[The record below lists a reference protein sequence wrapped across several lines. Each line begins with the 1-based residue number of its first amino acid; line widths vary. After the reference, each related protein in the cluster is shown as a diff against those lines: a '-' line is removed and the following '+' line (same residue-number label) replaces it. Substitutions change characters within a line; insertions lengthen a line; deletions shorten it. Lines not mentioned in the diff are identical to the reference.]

1 MLCILLTALDH
12 PRERGVADDDVTSYL
27 PRQKAWGPDRE
38 QNWPD
43 ILHRLE
49 RRGHPV
55 PDYEV
60 KNLMH
65 NGQIVLDRDDRPIL
79 DYADLPATL
88 STEFSGRNMEAI
100 TRLDPRIGHRDFWVR
115 MPKTRRTGPNG
126 QTIRQSY
133 SLSTIGMRMTRFR
146 QENGLLSWKV
156 REGSKNIREFL
167 IKQLPQEN
175 VRANSTQGIPPPS
188 LPEQMDARQKNKGQ
202 HPARAGQRAL
212 SETARKERND
222 KEGAKL
228 AKLRA
233 AQNEAKVQAQVQ
245 GPDQAQEGNP
255 IQERGQ
261 ALNGNK
267 RRRTRDASS
276 DDEEMQR
283 AIKRN
288 KIDSAALISSPVSEM
303 ASRQP
308 LRPVEPNEVPCFVSR
323 KRSREES
330 SSSSND
336 ELPNPKRQMAR
347 SESVLRETEEH
358 DEPEYLGSWKAENGD
373 LYHFALDPVLSE
385 APLAPGAPTAS
396 QAVTFPQSWAVPQ
409 TPEASRAPIKAQTRV
424 SLEAPRSQAEGEE
437 AEGQSPLQWP
447 FKLTAELEFPEP
459 DDNMSLCELLERELE
474 EAQRSP
480 KTPQRRVEREEPHP
494 MPWPQSLTAEE
505 LEFLKFNEERAIAEL
520 IQRDLDQWDDLM
532 AKQMDLSY
540 A

>member
-1 MLCILLTALDH
+1 
-12 PRERGVADDDVTSYL
+12 
-27 PRQKAWGPDRE
+27 
-38 QNWPD
+38 
-43 ILHRLE
+43 
-49 RRGHPV
+49 
-55 PDYEV
+55 
-60 KNLMH
+60 MH

-88 STEFSGRNMEAI
+88 STESSGRNMEAI

-133 SLSTIGMRMTRFR
+133 SLSTIGMRMPRFR
-146 QENGLLSWKV
+146 QENGLLSWKL
-156 REGSKNIREFL
+156 RKGSKNIREFL

-175 VRANSTQGIPPPS
+175 VRANSTRVIPPHS
-188 LPEQMDARQKNKGQ
+188 LPDQMDARQKNKGQ

-233 AQNEAKVQAQVQ
+233 AQDEAKVQAQ
-245 GPDQAQEGNP
+245 EGTP
-255 IQERGQ
+255 IHEQGQ

-267 RRRTRDASS
+267 RRRTGDASS
-276 DDEEMQR
+276 DDEEMQH

-288 KIDSAALISSPVSEM
+288 KIDSAALISSPVPEM
-303 ASRQP
+303 ESRQP
-308 LRPVEPNEVPCFVSR
+308 PRSVEPNEVPCFVSR

-330 SSSSND
+330 LFSSDD

-347 SESVLRETEEH
+347 PGSVLRETEEH
-358 DEPEYLGSWKAENGD
+358 DEPEYLGSWKAESGD
-373 LYHFALDPVLSE
+373 LDHFALDPGFSE
-385 APLAPGAPTAS
+385 APLAPRAPIAS
-396 QAVTFPQSWAVPQ
+396 QAGMFPQSWAVPQ
-409 TPEASRAPIKAQTRV
+409 APEAPRAPIKEQPRV

-437 AEGQSPLQWP
+437 AEGQWPPQWP

-480 KTPQRRVEREEPHP
+480 KTPRRRVEREEPHP

-505 LEFLKFNEERAIAEL
+505 LEFLRFNEERAIAAL

-532 AKQMDLSY
+532 AKQMDISY

>member
-1 MLCILLTALDH
+1 MLHCLMLCILLTALDH
-12 PRERGVADDDVTSYL
+12 PRERGIADDDVTSYL

-43 ILHRLE
+43 ILHCLE

-65 NGQIVLDRDDRPIL
+65 NGQIVLDRDDSPVL

-88 STEFSGRNMEAI
+88 STEFSGRHMETI

-126 QTIRQSY
+126 QTVRQSY

-167 IKQLPQEN
+167 IKKLPQEN
-175 VRANSTQGIPPPS
+175 VWANSTRGIPPPS
-188 LPEQMDARQKNKGQ
+188 LPEQMDARQRNKSQ
-202 HPARAGQRAL
+202 HLARAGQRAL
-212 SETARKERND
+212 SETARNERND

-233 AQNEAKVQAQVQ
+233 TQDEAKGQAQVQ
-245 GPDQAQEGNP
+245 EPDQAQEGTP
-255 IQERGQ
+255 IQEQGQ

-276 DDEEMQR
+276 DDEEMQQ

-288 KIDSAALISSPVSEM
+288 KIDGAALISSQVSEM

-308 LRPVEPNEVPCFVSR
+308 PRPVEPNEAPCLVSR
-323 KRSREES
+323 KRGREES
-330 SSSSND
+330 PSPSDD
-336 ELPNPKRQMAR
+336 ELPNPKRQTAR
-347 SESVLRETEEH
+347 SESVLPETEEH
-358 DEPEYLGSWKAENGD
+358 DEPEHLDSWEAESGD
-373 LYHFALDPVLSE
+373 LYHFAMDPIFSKV
-385 APLAPGAPTAS
+385 PLAPRAPIAS
-396 QAVTFPQSWAVPQ
+396 RAVMFPQSWAVPQ
-409 TPEASRAPIKAQTRV
+409 THETPRASIKPQPGV

-437 AEGQSPLQWP
+437 AERPSPLQ
-447 FKLTAELEFPEP
+447 
-459 DDNMSLCELLERELE
+459 
-474 EAQRSP
+474 
-480 KTPQRRVEREEPHP
+480 
-494 MPWPQSLTAEE
+494 
-505 LEFLKFNEERAIAEL
+505 
-520 IQRDLDQWDDLM
+520 
-532 AKQMDLSY
+532 
-540 A
+540 